1 MHTLRVTTATLAV
14 ALTAAAAAWSQTAIN
29 ERRPAAADAVIEV
42 ENVAGSVEVVGWG
55 KAELEVTGTLGRG
68 AERCEV
74 TGDQRSLK
82 VRVVLPKSAR
92 EVDGTTLKLQLPAG
106 ARVEVEAVSADIT
119 VSAVTGQLDLES
131 VSGEVRLSTAGSVRV
146 RSVSGELTIRGG
158 GPRLDATS
166 VSGDI
171 EVTMDAVSDAELETV
186 SGNVRVAS
194 AIAPRGRL
202 EATSVSGNVD
212 VALPAGTDA
221 SFEAESFSGS
231 IRNGLSREA
240 VTENVRGPGRRLEF
254 VTGDGSG
261 RVYLKSFSGNVE
273 ISKK

>member
-1 MHTLRVTTATLAV
+1 MRKMIVAMLFAAAV
-14 ALTAAAAAWSQTAIN
+14 AL
-29 ERRPAAADAVIEV
+29 PAAAQQAVNETHAVAADATVTVNNI
-42 ENVAGSVEVVGWG
+42 AGSVRVVGSDRSD
-55 KAELEVTGTLGRG
+55 VHITGTLGRG
-68 AERCEV
+68 IEKLEV
-74 TGDQRSLK
+74 TGSGSRLD
-82 VRVVLPKSAR
+82 VRVVYPKHC
-92 EVDGTTLKLQLPAG
+92 EDCGGTELEIAVPAG
-106 ARVEVEAVSADIT
+106 VSPEVQTVSADID
-119 VSAVTGQLDLES
+119 VSGVRGDARVES

-158 GPRLDATS
+158 GPRLDANS
-166 VSGDI
+166 VSGNI
-171 EVTMDAVSDAELETV
+171 EVTMDSVSDAELETV

-194 AIAPRGRL
+194 ALAPRGRI

-212 VALPAGTDA
+212 VTLPAGTGA

-240 VTENVRGPGRRLEF
+240 VTENLRGPGRRLEF